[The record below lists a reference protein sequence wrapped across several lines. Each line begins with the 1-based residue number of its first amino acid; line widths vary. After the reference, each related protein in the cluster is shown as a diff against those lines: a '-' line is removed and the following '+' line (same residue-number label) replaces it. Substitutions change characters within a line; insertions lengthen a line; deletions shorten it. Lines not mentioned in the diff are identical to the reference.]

1 MSKIISER
9 SVQLI
14 KQYADEINLT
24 FPMDDEG
31 AGYAILKFF
40 ELMDAEIGGQRSRGI
55 VVDSQ
60 LIADVNQVIDEFLYD
75 GKNEIDYVD
84 LERRL
89 KN

>member
-40 ELMDAEIGGQRSRGI
+40 ELMDAEIGG
-55 VVDSQ
+55 
-60 LIADVNQVIDEFLYD
+60 
-75 GKNEIDYVD
+75 
-84 LERRL
+84 
-89 KN
+89 

>member
-9 SVQLI
+9 SIQLI

-24 FPMDDEG
+24 YPMDDDG

-40 ELMDAEIGGQRSRGI
+40 EMMDAEIGGQRSKGI
-55 VVDSQ
+55 EVDGQ
-60 LIADVNQVIDEFLYD
+60 IIADVNRIINEFLYD
-75 GKNEIDYVD
+75 GKDEIDYAD

-89 KN
+89 KD